1 MDKQY
6 IVNLL
11 EKNDNAVL
19 RALVVLYD
27 RQTTEEQV
35 TKTTKDSNG
44 RGFNARDAGILSSF
58 AKQHL
63 SGFRLT
69 PKQMFYA
76 RKYLK
81 KYAGQLL
88 MVAEQKAM
96 DAQMDR
102 MTGGNQ

>member
-1 MDKQY
+1 MNKQT
-6 IVNLL
+6 IVELL
-11 EKNDNAVL
+11 ERNDNAVL

-27 RQTTEEQV
+27 RQTTEEQC
-35 TKTTKDSNG
+35 TNSTKDNNG
-44 RGFNARDAGILSSF
+44 RGFNGRDASILSSF
-58 AKQHL
+58 TKQHL

-88 MVAEQKAM
+88 IVAEQKAM
-96 DAQMDR
+96 DAQTDK